1 MRMSTGGRSPA
12 RKSPSLFSSGPG
24 KTKDGTRRAIERMEA
39 EREARRIAMA
49 NRKIERAEE
58 EQRNIAA
65 GNPGD
70 VDFIGQVRS
79 WRQDNAPV
87 SRERE
92 TFRGK
97 ICICVRK
104 RPVSDK
110 ERAKK
115 DHDSVTVRNP
125 TVYVHSAKL
134 KVDGITK
141 YLDHNGFAFDHSFDE
156 AGSTEDV
163 YRYTTFPLVEFVVEG
178 RGGRATCFAYGQ
190 TGSGKTH
197 TMSGIQTM
205 VAEDIFAMLHLH
217 EEDDDDGRNA
227 QCRRSETTVTVSF
240 YELYGGRCQDLLNER
255 RMLKILEDGKG
266 EVVVTGLEEFEAEN
280 PEELMCLVEKG
291 NRLRTT
297 HATEANDTSSRSHAV
312 CQIALR
318 DKNNGRLKGKLSLV
332 DLAGSE
338 RGSDTKSH
346 NRQRRTESAEINK
359 SLLALKEC
367 IRALDNGGGQS
378 HVPYR
383 SSKLTLVLKDC
394 FTSPLA
400 RTTMVATV
408 SPGAS
413 SCDHTINTL
422 RYADR
427 VKEKKVLENSS
438 VHGFR
443 FEKNREKFL
452 ESCND
457 FRDFPNG
464 FYHAKN
470 FNNHT
475 ISPGKRTKSK
485 QARSV
490 SPFAQSRSESA
501 RVSPPTA
508 HIKQHRSNT
517 TCPFRARMSP
527 YKSPRKNPA
536 VSSESNIAISDAA
549 PSSNITVRNSPM
561 QSPARLNLNADASKS
576 FERPKSAKKRSI
588 PLYEEGPSSTE
599 EECTGEEHEVEG
611 DNMDDGFSLDN
622 YFEEE
627 EGLLNLHMNIIQV
640 RKITDTLCQQ
650 SL

>member
-1 MRMSTGGRSPA
+1 
-12 RKSPSLFSSGPG
+12 
-24 KTKDGTRRAIERMEA
+24 
-39 EREARRIAMA
+39 
-49 NRKIERAEE
+49 
-58 EQRNIAA
+58 
-65 GNPGD
+65 
-70 VDFIGQVRS
+70 
-79 WRQDNAPV
+79 
-87 SRERE
+87 
-92 TFRGK
+92 
-97 ICICVRK
+97 
-104 RPVSDK
+104 
-110 ERAKK
+110 
-115 DHDSVTVRNP
+115 
-125 TVYVHSAKL
+125 
-134 KVDGITK
+134 
-141 YLDHNGFAFDHSFDE
+141 
-156 AGSTEDV
+156 
-163 YRYTTFPLVEFVVEG
+163 
-178 RGGRATCFAYGQ
+178 
-190 TGSGKTH
+190 
-197 TMSGIQTM
+197 MSGIQTM

-427 VKEKKVLENSS
+427 VKEKK
-438 VHGFR
+438 
-443 FEKNREKFL
+443 
-452 ESCND
+452 
-457 FRDFPNG
+457 
-464 FYHAKN
+464 
-470 FNNHT
+470 
-475 ISPGKRTKSK
+475 
-485 QARSV
+485 
-490 SPFAQSRSESA
+490 SETYIF
-501 RVSPPTA
+501 VP
-508 HIKQHRSNT
+508 
-517 TCPFRARMSP
+517 
-527 YKSPRKNPA
+527 
-536 VSSESNIAISDAA
+536 
-549 PSSNITVRNSPM
+549 
-561 QSPARLNLNADASKS
+561 
-576 FERPKSAKKRSI
+576 
-588 PLYEEGPSSTE
+588 
-599 EECTGEEHEVEG
+599 
-611 DNMDDGFSLDN
+611 
-622 YFEEE
+622 
-627 EGLLNLHMNIIQV
+627 
-640 RKITDTLCQQ
+640 
-650 SL
+650 